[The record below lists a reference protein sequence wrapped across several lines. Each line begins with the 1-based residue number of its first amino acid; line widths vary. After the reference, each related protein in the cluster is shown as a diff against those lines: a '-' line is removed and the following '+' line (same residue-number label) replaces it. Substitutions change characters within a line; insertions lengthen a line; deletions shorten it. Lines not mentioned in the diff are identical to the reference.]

1 MKRPSS
7 LPRCSR
13 LMSLNRNMASFFLF
27 KACDPNACPAPYLL
41 QGIAMRGTHRI
52 MLPATT
58 KSSCIYVL
66 CQYSRRHFFE
76 RRDILDCK
84 CLVLS
89 QTLMHTR
96 VTKQPRGGGGRREK
110 SQGHGGVISNLQS
123 SGPRGSRRAARLF
136 PPAAVDN
143 LLLLLLLAGHDGR
156 LGAVVTQRQLRPAR
170 QALGMVWELAKDAQ
184 AD

>member
-1 MKRPSS
+1 MTWGEHQGRRKCDMKRPSS

-96 VTKQPRGGGGRREK
+96 VTKQPRGGGGEGRRAK
-110 SQGHGGVISNLQS
+110 DMAASSPISNPQGRGVPVALPVS
-123 SGPRGSRRAARLF
+123 SRPLPLTIFFFFFFLRGTT
-136 PPAAVDN
+136 
-143 LLLLLLLAGHDGR
+143 AG
-156 LGAVVTQRQLRPAR
+156 LEP
-170 QALGMVWELAKDAQ
+170 
-184 AD
+184 